1 MPRSHFSMRKNFFF
15 FFLFLKMTVFSF
27 QIASHV
33 RHLPPPPPLHV
44 VLNVIMGTLKNM
56 DDKMDLIM
64 KKISEKN

>member
-1 MPRSHFSMRKNFFF
+1 
-15 FFLFLKMTVFSF
+15 MTVFSF